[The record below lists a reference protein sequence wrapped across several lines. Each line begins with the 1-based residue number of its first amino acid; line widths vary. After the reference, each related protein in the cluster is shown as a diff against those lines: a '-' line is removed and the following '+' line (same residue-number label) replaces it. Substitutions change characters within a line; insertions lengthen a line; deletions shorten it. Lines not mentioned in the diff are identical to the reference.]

1 MATSAEFKDFV
12 LEQLE
17 FSTSRYIFS
26 ARKMFGDYCIYVR
39 DSNEPFSIPKPLF
52 LLCDETLFIKQYPEL
67 SILLKSAP
75 KAPFYKGTKQKWH
88 IVDVDS
94 TSLLQEVI
102 EIIAPLLPEPKK
114 SNRK

>member
-39 DSNEPFSIPKPLF
+39 DSNEPFSIPKH
-52 LLCDETLFIKQYPEL
+52 
-67 SILLKSAP
+67 S
-75 KAPFYKGTKQKWH
+75 FYSVMKH
-88 IVDVDS
+88 
-94 TSLLQEVI
+94 SLL
-102 EIIAPLLPEPKK
+102 
-114 SNRK
+114 SNTQNYPHF